1 MELFDEDIDNTHKT
15 HCLRKVVLV
24 GKILDDERTN
34 SFTKQGRKLL
44 VLDIILASISVCR

>member
-1 MELFDEDIDNTHKT
+1 MELFDEDIDNTHKA

-24 GKILDDERTN
+24 GKVLDDERAN

-44 VLDIILASISVCR
+44 VLDIIFRQH